1 MRPLNDT
8 TGKRKCQTFFCEK
21 TGKND
26 EKTAVCGHVR
36 AKCRLC
42 RRIRGE
48 APSENTLRTGRFEKP
63 LKHRFEKTFGKHL
76 TNTRAPAIICTASG
90 RLAQLVEHP
99 LDVRKVAGS
108 SPTSSTIHPA
118 SSEAGFSSFVG
129 EKLAFCLLF
138 SVLFNFSVYFSVRF
152 AGP

>member
-8 TGKRKCQTFFCEK
+8 TGNRKCQTFFCEK

-48 APSENTLRTGRFEKP
+48 APSETTLRTGGFEKP

-108 SPTSSTIHPA
+108 SPTSSTRRVEQKRCCPKKPRKFL
-118 SSEAGFSSFVG
+118 GFLHVWGSKKYRVF
-129 EKLAFCLLF
+129 
-138 SVLFNFSVYFSVRF
+138 
-152 AGP
+152 P